1 MTVELL
7 EPPTVAAR
15 RTPVAAVRP
24 AWGEQAYDVLLD
36 WSRRPGR
43 WFCVVLFA
51 HLLFVPYLG
60 IYHDARL
67 YSGQVLSHLRP
78 EIYGHDL
85 FFRFGSQDAFS
96 IFSTIMRPLVAGL
109 GISTAFWVG
118 YAVATS
124 LFVGGALRLT
134 RRLLPDEPIAAMF
147 AGLATVMVPLSYCG
161 LRAMTVHE
169 QFLTSRLMG
178 TALAIWGL
186 SYALESRWKTAVLW
200 LLAALFVHPLMAV
213 GGWLTL
219 IACWIHLRFGGKMLA
234 WMMVGAMAAS
244 SLLFLMPSVAS
255 RFLKI
260 VDPVWEDAI
269 LRSSWYQYPS
279 RWWWS
284 DWANLGISGLLL
296 LLALLRMAPSP
307 QRSFL
312 TAVGLVSIL
321 ALIGTLLANVLPY
334 ALLKQGQPYRA
345 LWVLAL
351 LRYPLAVRQITAWLR
366 EGTPV
371 AQMGSVVLF
380 GCLGSPLGLF
390 EVDPRLVLLF
400 FAGIYVVGR
409 ALDWLPTKWGI
420 AIAAVLA
427 IMSWQT
433 YVAIRVLIDVSAN
446 LDVILEM
453 HEAREMVS
461 LLTLIG
467 PAPVGIALVILLT
480 IVGKRFAPAVAVCCI
495 AIAAVWFAGLEFV
508 PRTAEYRATWGRFR
522 SDGDFVKETLAKQSF
537 NHPATIYCD
546 LGRLD
551 LIWTEWDARSYYDWH
566 QTGGFVFSR
575 ESAMEGMRRA
585 PLVRPFEFSRI
596 RHQRELMREEG
607 IAQSEAF
614 FGAEVDATPEPT
626 AEDLR
631 MLCSDPEVDY
641 VVSRLHFPGLDFAN
655 NGRVFIYDAAALRGK
670 IGP

>member
-7 EPPTVAAR
+7 EPPP
-15 RTPVAAVRP
+15 PVAHRRMPNVASCATWSERT
-24 AWGEQAYDVLLD
+24 YDVLLD
-36 WSRRPGR
+36 WADHPGR

-51 HLLFVPYLG
+51 HLIFVPYLG

-67 YSGQVLSHLRP
+67 YSGQVLSHLHP
-78 EIYGHDL
+78 EIYGRDL

-96 IFSTIMRPLVAGL
+96 IFSTIMRPLVAWL
-109 GISTAFWVG
+109 GVSTAFWIG

-124 LFVGGALRLT
+124 MFVGGALRLT

-186 SYALESRWKTAVLW
+186 SYAIEARWKTAVLW
-200 LLAALFVHPLMAV
+200 MFAALFVHPLMAV

-219 IACWIHLRFGGKMLA
+219 IACWIQVRFGGKTLA
-234 WMMVGAMAAS
+234 WMLVGSIAFSAM
-244 SLLFLMPSVAS
+244 LFAMPSVAS
-255 RFLKI
+255 RFLKT

-296 LLALLRMAPSP
+296 LLALLRMPASP

-312 TAVGLVSIL
+312 TAVGLVSVL
-321 ALIGTLLANVLPY
+321 ALVGTLLANALPY

-345 LWVLAL
+345 LWIIAL
-351 LRYPLAVRQITAWLR
+351 LRYPLAVRQIVVWLR

-371 AQMGSVVLF
+371 AQMGAVVLF

-390 EVDPRLVLLF
+390 EVDPRLVLMF
-400 FAGIYVVGR
+400 FAGIYLVGR
-409 ALDWLPTKWGI
+409 GLRWLPAKWGI

-427 IMSWQT
+427 IMTWQT
-433 YVAIRVLIDVSAN
+433 CVAIRVLVDVSAN
-446 LDVILEM
+446 LDLILEM
-453 HEAREMVS
+453 HEVREMLT

-467 PAPVGIALVILLT
+467 PAPVGIALVMVLT
-480 IVGKRFAPAVAVCCI
+480 MSGKRFAPAVAVGCV
-495 AIAAVWFAGLEFV
+495 AIASIWFAVLEFV
-508 PRTAEYRATWGRFR
+508 PRTAEYRSNWGRFR
-522 SDGDFVKETLAKQSF
+522 SDGDFVKQTLATQMLD
-537 NHPATIYCD
+537 HPATIYSD

-551 LIWTEWDARSYYDWH
+551 LIWTEWHARSYYDWH

-575 ESAMEGMRRA
+575 ESSMEGMRRA

-596 RHQRELMREEG
+596 RHQRDLMREEG

-614 FGAEVDATPEPT
+614 FGAEMDETPEPT
-626 AEDLR
+626 VEDLR
-631 MLCSDPEVDY
+631 KLCSDPEVDY
-641 VVSRLHFPGLDFAN
+641 VVSRLHFPGQDLAN
-655 NGRVFIYDAAALRGK
+655 NGRVYIYDAAAIRGR
-670 IGP
+670 

>member
-1 MTVELL
+1 MTVDLL
-7 EPPTVAAR
+7 DAPIHV
-15 RTPVAAVRP
+15 PVCRMPAPAVR
-24 AWGEQAYDVLLD
+24 ASLRERMYDVLAD
-36 WSRRPGR
+36 WSNHPGR

-51 HLLFVPYLG
+51 HLVFVPYLG

-67 YSGQVLSHLRP
+67 YSGQVLSHLHP
-78 EIYGHDL
+78 EIYGRDL
-85 FFRFGSQDAFS
+85 FFRFGSQDSFS
-96 IFSTIMRPLVAGL
+96 IFSTIMRPLVAGF
-109 GISTAFWVG
+109 GVSTAFWIG
-118 YAVATS
+118 YLAATS

-134 RRLLPDEPIAAMF
+134 RKLLPDEPIAAMF

-178 TALAIWGL
+178 VALAVWGL
-186 SYALESRWKTAVLW
+186 SYALEARWKTAVLW
-200 LLAALFVHPLMAV
+200 LMAALFVHPLMAV

-219 IACWIHLRFGGKMLA
+219 SACWIHVRFGGRALA
-234 WMMVGAMAAS
+234 WTTLAAIAAAGI
-244 SLLFLMPSVAS
+244 FLAMPSVAG
-255 RFLKI
+255 RFLKT

-269 LRSSWYQYPS
+269 LRSAWYQYPS

-296 LLALLRMAPSP
+296 VLALLRMPPSP

-312 TAVGLVSIL
+312 TAVGLVSVL
-321 ALIGTLLANVLPY
+321 ALLGTVLANALPY

-345 LWVLAL
+345 LWILAL
-351 LRYPLAVRQITAWLR
+351 LRYPLAVRQITTWLR

-371 AQMGSVVLF
+371 AQMGAVVLF

-409 ALDWLPTKWGI
+409 GLGWLSLKWGV

-433 YVAIRVLIDVSAN
+433 YTAIRVLIDVSAN
-446 LDVILEM
+446 LDLILDM
-453 HEAREMVS
+453 HEARELLS

-467 PAPVGIALVILLT
+467 PAPVGIALVILMT
-480 IVGKRFAPAVAVCCI
+480 CMGRRFAPAVVIGCI
-495 AIAAVWFAGLEFV
+495 AVAGVWFSALEFV
-508 PRTAEYRATWGRFR
+508 PRTAEYRTTWGRFR
-522 SDGDFVKETLAKQSF
+522 GDGDFIRETLSQQPLD
-537 NHPATIYCD
+537 HPATIYSD

-551 LIWTEWDARSYYDWH
+551 LIWTEWNARSYYDWH

-575 ESAMEGMRRA
+575 DSAMEGMRRA
-585 PLVRPFEFSRI
+585 SRVCPFELSRV
-596 RHQRELMREEG
+596 RRQREMMREEG
-607 IAQSEAF
+607 IAQTEHF
-614 FGAEVDATPEPT
+614 FDATVDETAEPT

-631 MLCSDPEVDY
+631 KLCADPEIDY
-641 VVSRLHFPGLDFAN
+641 VVSRLHFPGLDLAN
-655 NGRVFIYDAAALRGK
+655 NGRVYLYDAAAIRAR
-670 IGP
+670 P